1 MGFIHA
7 EDSFRGVA
15 DVCLKQEASIAC
27 LIFMLCLDGSV
38 TLFTLGGV
46 DLLVSKK
53 FKMDKVRAPH
63 WHYLGG
69 D

>member
-1 MGFIHA
+1 MEVLFKG
-7 EDSFRGVA
+7 RM
-15 DVCLKQEASIAC
+15 DVCLKQEASIGC
-27 LIFMLCLDGSV
+27 LLLMLCLDGSV

-53 FKMDKVRAPH
+53 FKMDEVRAPH
-63 WHYLGG
+63 RHYLGE